1 MTFQPVSGGY
11 QSGRNDR
18 YWSEL
23 TYVMRSNEDL
33 TDVAQRYGVS
43 VDDLLAANPNLS
55 SASSAHAGQQI
66 TIPARAE
73 HGGLPLVD
81 THGVQGAQS
90 MQGIANQYGVPLLDV
105 EKANPQIPNPSLLF
119 TGDSLMIPARRQSA
133 GGTEVA
139 TAVQDL
145 QVAQGDLELAQQR
158 AAQGDGLARADV
170 RDGSLQERVTQAEE
184 ALRTALENQIERQAG
199 PNPDLAQIDSHGADI
214 RAVYAQDPLASGAI
228 DAALVDYKEDRQ
240 VDVILDGV
248 TAAGDTRAQLEA
260 LSQQY
265 LAAPDAIRTKLVADQ
280 RVTNLFDEAARY
292 ANEPLSEASTD
303 PRNPDVHPQTNE
315 AITRLDQI
323 IAGLDPQIAAGVVQR
338 ALPAYENIFQS
349 LEQFPVLGFNGTQ
362 TAVRVADRVWGA
374 SNGSNLVSRLV
385 DLGTMDV
392 TGVAT
397 PVYEGTGPAYLLE
410 LGRQGGEFPGGL
422 SMFEYAVSGVEQFRS
437 GTLTD
442 HAESYGEHLEELQF
456 LVQNGGAAMSPQQLD
471 AAIRAYITEKGPE
484 WEGRLNELRSQLST
498 DGTALLNQIQQ
509 LEAGLSSVPAGE
521 RDGMRQRIADL
532 LSSPEAQLAVGM
544 ALNQNPQLVKG
555 AAGDELVQTFAD
567 LGIVGKDNGLAVV
580 LVSAY
585 LRENVMGP
593 AASIDLSNPASVE
606 AMRTQLEDALRNNSG
621 LASVLQITPDQL
633 NDVAD
638 GLLGLLPEPGATVD
652 QFEYANNVGRNTNNA
667 LDKLDATLG
676 RNTPF
681 NLAFRT
687 SAVAIV
693 GSGLVDAIDR
703 FGDDPRLRNGVDV
716 VLELARVGVDG
727 TQLFAAL
734 RSWPEGTG
742 VSALKTA
749 GKFVHVLGAAM
760 AGADGLNRLGQGDY
774 VGAGLS
780 FVVAGGVTW
789 GALGSSAVAG
799 PLGFGAAAA
808 ATVGLWIYDGIRQSN
823 ESNRFQTDTTANF
836 LEHANFDEDAA
847 HVLNDHSGEGYSVVP
862 LLMRYGE
869 LRGLTEAQTIDWVN
883 SIDSD
888 RLAVLRDNLHRTL
901 DEIDGDISRFQQTH
915 DSDAFVVPDTEQ
927 RPWFAATGVARPMS
941 VAQMDAVLTV
951 LEVRRP

>member
-1 MTFQPVSGGY
+1 MTFHPVSSGY

-33 TDVAQRYGVS
+33 NDVAQRYGVT
-43 VDDLLAANPNLS
+43 VDELLAANPNVQ
-55 SASSAHAGQQI
+55 SATSVRAGQEI
-66 TIPARAE
+66 TIPTRADN
-73 HGGLPLVD
+73 GGLPIVD
-81 THGVQGAQS
+81 THGVTGTQS
-90 MQGIANQYGVPLLDV
+90 MQGVADQYGIPLADL
-105 EKANPQIPNPSLLF
+105 EGANPQIPNANLLA
-119 TGDSLMIPARRQSA
+119 GDTLAIPAQRRNA

-139 TAVQDL
+139 TAVHDL
-145 QVAQGDLELAQQR
+145 QIAQGELEQAQQR
-158 AAQGDGLARADV
+158 A
-170 RDGSLQERVTQAEE
+170 GSDAMTRFELREGTFHDSVTQAED
-184 ALRTALENQIERQAG
+184 ALRTALENQIEQQAG
-199 PNPDLAQIDSHGADI
+199 ADPSLADIDRHGADI
-214 RAVYAQDPLASGAI
+214 RAVYAQDPLASEAI
-228 DAALVDYKEDRQ
+228 DAALVDYKQDRE
-240 VDVILDGV
+240 VEMILDDV
-248 TAAGDTRAQLEA
+248 TASGDTRTQLET
-260 LSQQY
+260 LSQRYQ
-265 LAAPDAIRTKLVADQ
+265 AAPAAIRDKLVADP
-280 RVTNLFDEAARY
+280 RATDLFEEAAQY

-303 PRNPDVHPQTNE
+303 PSNPDVLPQTNL

-323 IAGLDPQIAAGVVQR
+323 TEGLDPQVAAGVVQS
-338 ALPAYENIFQS
+338 ALPEYENIFQEI
-349 LEQFPVLGFNGTQ
+349 EQSPVLGFDGTQ
-362 TAVRVADRVWGA
+362 TAVRIAGRVWSA
-374 SNGSNLVSRLV
+374 SNGSSLVTRLV
-385 DLGTMDV
+385 ELGTANV
-392 TGVAT
+392 TGVGN
-397 PVYEGTGPAYLLE
+397 PVFEGAGPAYLIE
-410 LGRQGGEFPGGL
+410 LGRQGGSFPGDV
-422 SMFEYAVSGVEQFRS
+422 SMFEYALSGTEQFQS
-437 GTLTD
+437 GTIAD
-442 HAESYGEHLEELQF
+442 HAETYAEHLDELRF
-456 LVQNGGAAMSPQQLD
+456 LVENGGAAMTPQQLD
-471 AAIRAYITEKGPE
+471 AAIQAYVSEKGPE
-484 WEGRLNELRSQLST
+484 WENRLNELRSQLST

-509 LEAGLSSVPAGE
+509 LEAGLHTVPTDQQ
-521 RDGMRQRIADL
+521 DGMRQRISDL

-544 ALNQNPQLVKG
+544 ALNQNPQLVRG
-555 AAGDELVQTFAD
+555 AAGDDLVQTFAD

-580 LVSAY
+580 LVSSY

-593 AASIDLSNPASVE
+593 AANIDLSNPASVE

-638 GLLGLLPEPGATVD
+638 GMLGLLPEPGAVD

-667 LDKLDATLG
+667 LDKLDASLG
-676 RNTPF
+676 RSSPF

-703 FGDDPRLRNGVDV
+703 FGDDPRLRNGIDV
-716 VLELARVGVDG
+716 VLESARMGVDS

-734 RSWPEGTG
+734 RNWPEGTG

-749 GKFVHVLGAAM
+749 GKFVHVLGATM

-799 PLGFGAAAA
+799 PLGFGAAAL
-808 ATVGLWIYDGIRQSN
+808 ATVGLWIYDGVRQSQHA
-823 ESNRFQTDTTANF
+823 NRFQTDTTANF
-836 LEHANFDEDAA
+836 LQHAGFDAEAA
-847 HVLNDHSGEGYSVVP
+847 HILNDHSGEGHSVVP

-869 LRGLTEAQTIDWVN
+869 LRGLNEAQTIQWVN

-888 RLAVLRDNLHRTL
+888 RLGALRDNLHRTL
-901 DEIDGDISRFQQTH
+901 DEIDGDVSRFQQTH
-915 DSDAFVVPDTEQ
+915 ESDALMVSDTEQ

-941 VAQMDAVLTV
+941 VAQLDAVLTV

>member
-1 MTFQPVSGGY
+1 MTFQPVSAGY

-33 TDVAQRYGVS
+33 TDVAQHYGVS
-43 VDDLLAANPNLS
+43 VDDLLAANPNIS
-55 SASSAHAGQQI
+55 SATTVQAGQQI
-66 TIPARAE
+66 TIPVRAE

-81 THGVQGAQS
+81 VHGVQGTQS
-90 MQGIANQYGVPLLDV
+90 MQGVADQYGVPLLDV
-105 EKANPQIPNPSLLF
+105 ENANPQVPNPNLLF
-119 TGDSLMIPARRQSA
+119 SGDSLVIPVHRQNP

-139 TAVQDL
+139 TAVRDL
-145 QVAQGDLELAQQR
+145 QIAQGNLELAQQR
-158 AAQGDGLARADV
+158 AAQGDGLARMDL
-170 RDGSLQERVTQAEE
+170 RDGSYQSQVTEAED
-184 ALRTALENQIERQAG
+184 ALRTALEHQIEQQAG
-199 PNPDLAQIDSHGADI
+199 ADPELAEIDRHGADI
-214 RAVYAQDPLASGAI
+214 RAVYAHDPLASSAI
-228 DAALVDYKEDRQ
+228 VVALVDYKQDRQ
-240 VDVILDGV
+240 VDMILDDV

-265 LAAPDAIRTKLVADQ
+265 AAAPDAIRSKLVTDPRA
-280 RVTNLFDEAARY
+280 TNLFDAAARY

-303 PRNPDVHPQTNE
+303 PRNPDVHPQTND
-315 AITRLDQI
+315 AITRLDEI
-323 IAGLDPQIAAGVVQR
+323 TAGLDPQIAAGVVQR
-338 ALPAYENIFQS
+338 ALPAYENIFQQ

-374 SNGSNLVSRLV
+374 PNGSNLVSRLV
-385 DLGTMDV
+385 ELGTMDV

-397 PVYEGTGPAYLLE
+397 PLYEGTGPAYLLE
-410 LGRQGGEFPGGL
+410 LGRQGGSLPGDL
-422 SMFEYAVSGVEQFRS
+422 SMFEYSLSSVEQFRNGS
-437 GTLTD
+437 LTD
-442 HAESYGEHLEELQF
+442 HAKSYGEHLEELQF

-471 AAIRAYITEKGPE
+471 AAIQAYIAEKGPE

-509 LEAGLSSVPAGE
+509 LEAGLSSVPEGDRA
-521 RDGMRQRIADL
+521 GMRQRIADL

-544 ALNQNPQLVKG
+544 ALNQNTQLVKG

-593 AASIDLSNPASVE
+593 AASIDLSNPASVA
-606 AMRTQLEDALRNNSG
+606 AMRTQLEDALRNNAG
-621 LASVLQITPDQL
+621 LATVLQITPDQL
-633 NDVAD
+633 NEVAD
-638 GLLGLLPEPGATVD
+638 GLLGLLPEAGRPVD
-652 QFEYANNVGRNTNNA
+652 QFEYANNVARNTNNA

-676 RNTPF
+676 RSTPF

-703 FGDDPRLRNGVDV
+703 FGDDPRLRNGIDV
-716 VLELARVGVDG
+716 VLELGRVGVDS
-727 TQLFAAL
+727 TQLFAAI
-734 RSWPEGTG
+734 RNWPEGTG
-742 VSALKTA
+742 VSALRTA

-799 PLGFGAAAA
+799 PLGFGAAAV
-808 ATVGLWIYDGIRQSN
+808 ATAGLWIYDGIRQSN
-823 ESNRFQTDTTANF
+823 HANRFQTDTTANF
-836 LEHANFDEDAA
+836 LEHANFDADAA

-869 LRGLTEAQTIDWVN
+869 LRGLNETQTVDWIN
-883 SIDSD
+883 SLDTD
-888 RLAVLRDNLHRTL
+888 RLAILRDNLHRTL
-901 DEIDGDISRFQQTH
+901 DEIDGDVGRFQQTH
-915 DSDAFVVPDTEQ
+915 ESDQFVVPDTEQ

-941 VAQMDAVLTV
+941 MAQLDAILTV
-951 LEVRRP
+951 LELRSP